1 MLGYLLD
8 KSCNI
13 RWSTYVELCVIGLR
27 KILRSKKDTF
37 LSPEIGVYKITFY
50 KQKKWNVSTYKALFI
65 LIKLNVLLNE
75 INVFLCYTCFKNQFN
90 CWAESLLNEHNFN
103 VFLPGADPEFFL
115 GGAALVVTD
124 WWRKQILMQKKI
136 KPQVISAGRRC
147 APPAPSPYIRPCLH
161 VSDEHDPVLLQ
172 RGLSGCD
179 WVICS
184 RSQIVGKTRK

>member
-1 MLGYLLD
+1 MFNSVHFIAHFNIQRGMIFSILLD

-136 KPQVISAGRRC
+136 KPQVISGGEGVRTPC
-147 APPAPSPYIRPCLH
+147 TLPLYPS
-161 VSDEHDPVLLQ
+161 LLTCV
-172 RGLSGCD
+172 R
-179 WVICS
+179 WA
-184 RSQIVGKTRK
+184 